1 MKTGEKAPAPKMP
14 KVKPVTRTKASAPA
28 GYYSTG
34 AGQTKTIKQAGKTV
48 RMGPNSTMAPTPAA
62 TWGSKLKSIWDILR
76 GGGPTSGNNMT
87 GVRG

>member
-14 KVKPVTRTKASAPA
+14 KAKIRTKASAPA

-34 AGQTKTIKQAGKTV
+34 PSQTKVIKQAGKTV

-62 TWGSKLKSIWDILR
+62 GWGAKLKSIWDILR
-76 GGGPTSGNNMT
+76 GGGPSSGSNMT